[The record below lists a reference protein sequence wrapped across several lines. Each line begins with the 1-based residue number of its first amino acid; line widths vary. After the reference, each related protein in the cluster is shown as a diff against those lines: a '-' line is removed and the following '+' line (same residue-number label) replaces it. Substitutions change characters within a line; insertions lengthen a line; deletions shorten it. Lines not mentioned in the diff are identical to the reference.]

1 MRFGYVGIGLMGL
14 PMTRRLIE
22 TGHEVRVFDIDP
34 VQMGRAREAGA
45 GLATSPA
52 DACSGADAVLLNLPT
67 DEAVELAVTGPD
79 GVTNA
84 LRPPQR
90 LVDFST
96 VSVEQG
102 ARMAR
107 TVFDQCGCIWIDA
120 PVSGGPPASA
130 AGRLTV
136 MAGGPEADIAALAP
150 LWGAVAAR
158 LTRMGDSGAGLAA
171 KMINQLIV
179 GCGNAVLA
187 EAHALAA
194 AAGIDAAR
202 LPECLAGGHADSE
215 LLRQI
220 YPRMAERDFAP
231 RGYARQLLKDLEA
244 VSRYAG
250 SLKTPTPMMAQA
262 QSLFRLLILKGY
274 AELDTSAIV
283 RVYDKNPP
291 KEETR

>member
-1 MRFGYVGIGLMGL
+1 
-14 PMTRRLIE
+14 MTRRLIE
-22 TGHEVRVFDIDP
+22 TGHQVRVFDTSAT
-34 VQMGRAREAGA
+34 QMAQAQQLGVA
-45 GLATSPA
+45 LASSPA
-52 DACSGADAVLLNLPT
+52 NACAGVEAVLLNLPT
-67 DEAVELAVTGPD
+67 DEAVEIAVAGAH
-79 GVTNA
+79 GVAQA

-96 VSVEQG
+96 VSVAHG

-107 TVFDQCGCIWIDA
+107 YLADSCGCAWIDA
-120 PVSGGPPASA
+120 PVSGGPQASA

-136 MAGGPEADIAALAP
+136 MAGGPEEDIAALAP
-150 LWGAVAAR
+150 LWESVAAR
-158 LTRMGDSGAGLAA
+158 FTRMGESGAGLAT

-194 AAGIDAAR
+194 AAGIDATR
-202 LPECLAGGHADSE
+202 LPECLAGGHADSD
-215 LLRQI
+215 LLRQV

-244 VSRYAG
+244 VSHYAG
-250 SLKTPTPMMAQA
+250 LLKTPTPMMAQA
-262 QSLFRLLILKGY
+262 QSLFRLLVLQGF

-283 RVYDKNPP
+283 RIYDKNPP
-291 KEETR
+291 PEET